1 MNKSSEKYVYP
12 DYMDELEVKYPD
24 IKKLKAK
31 QKAYGNLISAMNAN
45 QNEVDSLNQ
54 QIVEATSS
62 QEKHTLELRRTD
74 LKEKISEKEK
84 RLDKMIGDMH
94 NMIQDDK
101 FKGIYNN
108 YLESSSKTV
117 DEIYKKSDELEA
129 NKTSFNNMAMEY
141 EKQVKD
147 WEDNK
152 LRLSANTLFYQ
163 TWMFI
168 AIITIITIYFR
179 SRVSLRV
186 IIGVTSVYVLYVVF
200 RYYSLV
206 MSWFR
211 NFM

>member
-1 MNKSSEKYVYP
+1 
-12 DYMDELEVKYPD
+12 
-24 IKKLKAK
+24 
-31 QKAYGNLISAMNAN
+31 
-45 QNEVDSLNQ
+45 
-54 QIVEATSS
+54 
-62 QEKHTLELRRTD
+62 
-74 LKEKISEKEK
+74 
-84 RLDKMIGDMH
+84 
-94 NMIQDDK
+94 
-101 FKGIYNN
+101 
-108 YLESSSKTV
+108 
-117 DEIYKKSDELEA
+117 
-129 NKTSFNNMAMEY
+129 MEY

-147 WEDNK
+147 WKDNK

-200 RYYSLV
+200 RYYSVV